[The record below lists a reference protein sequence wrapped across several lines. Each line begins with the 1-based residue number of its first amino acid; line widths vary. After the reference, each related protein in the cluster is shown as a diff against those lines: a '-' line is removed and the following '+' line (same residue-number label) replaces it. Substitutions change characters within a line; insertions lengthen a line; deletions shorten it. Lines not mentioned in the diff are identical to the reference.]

1 MAYLATVAGTRVNG
15 VAELHSQLLRDKV
28 LPDFSAMWPEK
39 FTNVTNGITPRRFIK
54 LANPSLSQVIT
65 DAIGVGW
72 ETNLDRLQQL
82 EPYAEDE
89 EFRDQFR
96 AAKENNKRRLRELL
110 RTRDGI
116 ELPEGHLLDVMVKRL
131 HEYKR
136 QSLKLLHI
144 LSLYDGL
151 ITGRLAPEDVTPRT
165 FVFGAK
171 AAPGYYLA
179 KETIALINAV
189 AAKINTCLLYTSR
202 CV

>member
-1 MAYLATVAGTRVNG
+1 MCIRDRFPDDPARLARMSIIQEHPRAVRMAYLATATATMVNG

-89 EFRDQFR
+89 EFREQFR
-96 AAKENNKRRLRELL
+96 AAKEHNKTRLRELL
-110 RTRDGI
+110 RGRDGI
-116 ELPEGHLLDVMVKRL
+116 ELPEGHMLD
-131 HEYKR
+131 
-136 QSLKLLHI
+136 
-144 LSLYDGL
+144 
-151 ITGRLAPEDVTPRT
+151 
-165 FVFGAK
+165 
-171 AAPGYYLA
+171 
-179 KETIALINAV
+179 
-189 AAKINTCLLYTSR
+189 CLLYTSR